1 MKTIAFDLDG
11 TLIDIKPRDY
21 KIYVDI
27 LKSIGHRPITLQ
39 QYWPLRQA
47 KYNIIKLLKI
57 SHVTNEFE
65 INLFLKERNRRME
78 QYDYLLLDSLFGDVT
93 STISNLSTQYN
104 IVIATKR
111 SNRVN
116 TMRQLFHLGINNLF
130 SNIYITSGNKIDLYA
145 QINNLEYIVGDTEN
159 DIESAN
165 QLGIKSFA
173 VETGIRS
180 KKLLEK
186 MKPSLI
192 IESLSKLNDILYD
205 TSL

>member
-11 TLIDIKPRDY
+11 TLIDIKLRDY

-57 SHVTNEFE
+57 SHVTNEFD

-165 QLGIKSFA
+165 QLEIKSFA

-186 MKPSLI
+186 MKPSLV